1 MEDFKAKFNYP
12 KVVDDSSCT
21 VTCPV
26 TQVGHSV
33 VYIMLQR
40 KVASYRD
47 DNLCKC
53 VCVSGVNFFFF
64 SLQVKNKPHDG
75 IQTLRLF
82 FRMVQSRTITL
93 IGVALCSL

>member
-33 VYIMLQR
+33 VYTMLQR

-53 VCVSGVNFFFF
+53 VCVCQELIFSYFLCRLKINYMTGYKLCVYSLAWCSGE
-64 SLQVKNKPHDG
+64 H
-75 IQTLRLF
+75 
-82 FRMVQSRTITL
+82 
-93 IGVALCSL
+93 